1 MRRRLSVVTVGCKA
15 NFADSAGIVAHA
27 ARAGFSVVPPG
38 TPADVLVVNSCTVT
52 HRADRDSRALA
63 RRLRRENPGAVIVL
77 TGCYAEVSPGER
89 ERVPEVDHWVGIR
102 DTSGLG
108 ALLSTLAGPETE
120 PAGDIPEHA
129 ADRLL
134 GHSRTFLKIQDG
146 CDASCAYCIV
156 PLARGPGR
164 SLPSGE
170 AIEKAVRAERDGARE
185 IVLTGIHVGRYGN
198 DLGGRDGLSAL
209 LSALLSATSACRF
222 RLGSVEPLEIS
233 PALIRLLAEG
243 DRVCPHLHVPLQS
256 GSDRVLR
263 RMGRPYTARQ
273 YRDVLGRLADA
284 IPGIRLGA
292 DVIAGFPGE
301 TADDFEETA
310 RVIRATRVSYL
321 HAFPYSP
328 RAGTESAGWPD
339 NVPPAEKKARVARL
353 REMDFA
359 LRKGFLAAQLGRTL
373 TATAE
378 ARDPATGEFRGT
390 SENYAE
396 VRFRAEGVRIGEL
409 CPVRVLS
416 VEGSRLKGRG
426 ERAAFGARE

>member
-38 TPADVLVVNSCTVT
+38 APAEVLVVNSCTVT

-77 TGCYAEVSPGER
+77 TGCYAETSPGER

-102 DTSGLG
+102 DPFGLG
-108 ALLSTLAGPETE
+108 ALLSTLAGPDPE
-120 PAGDIPEHA
+120 PAGDIPSFA

-164 SLPSGE
+164 SLPPGE
-170 AIEKAVRAERDGARE
+170 VIDKAARAERDGARE
-185 IVLTGIHVGRYGN
+185 LVLTGIHVGRYGD
-198 DLGGRDGLSAL
+198 DLGERDGLAAL
-209 LSALLSATSACRF
+209 LSALLPATTTCRF
-222 RLGSVEPLEIS
+222 RLSSVEPLEIT
-233 PALIRLLAEG
+233 PRLIRLMAEG
-243 DRVCPHLHVPLQS
+243 GRVCPHLHVPLQS

-263 RMGRPYTARQ
+263 RMRRPYTAPQ
-273 YRDVLGRLADA
+273 FRDVLGRLADA
-284 IPGIRLGA
+284 VPGIRLGA

-301 TADDFEETA
+301 TADDFEETVG
-310 RVIRATRVSYL
+310 VIRATRLSYL

-328 RAGTESAGWPD
+328 RAGTESAGWAD
-339 NVPPAEKKARVARL
+339 DVPAAEKKRRVARL
-353 REMDFA
+353 REMDAA
-359 LRKGFLAAQLGRTL
+359 LRKRFLAAQVGRTL
-373 TATAE
+373 TAIAE
-378 ARDPATGEFRGT
+378 TRDPATGEFRGT

-396 VRFRAEGVRIGEL
+396 VRFRAEGLRIGDL
-409 CPVRVLS
+409 CPVRILS
-416 VEGSRLKGRG
+416 VEGNRLKGRG
-426 ERAAFGARE
+426 ERAAVGA